1 MYLSKISIK
10 DFRMFSDTIEISFS
24 NGLNLLVG
32 ENDSCCEKAF
42 GQEPRFYNLF

>member
-1 MYLSKISIK
+1 MYLSRISIK

-32 ENDSCCEKAF
+32 ENGSCCEKAF